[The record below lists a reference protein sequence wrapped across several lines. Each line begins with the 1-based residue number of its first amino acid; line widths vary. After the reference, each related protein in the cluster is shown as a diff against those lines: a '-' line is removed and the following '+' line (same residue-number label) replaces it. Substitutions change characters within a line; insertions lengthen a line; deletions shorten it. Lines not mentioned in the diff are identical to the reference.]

1 MPETKH
7 FYTDGKFIKNIDLP
21 QYPDSAWNWITGKPE
36 DTSDDMLYSHVAA
49 VYRCANLTADA
60 VSNVPFVVYKG
71 DQEYDRSDD
80 WQNKV
85 GFLSRPRE
93 LLRLWRLSLFMTN
106 SCYGFMEGNR
116 AIRNLR
122 YIVPTTITPVV
133 DKRDG
138 LTGFKRQLGSE
149 STFYSLQDNRVVYM
163 LRLDHT
169 TEILPSKNT
178 EFKALMNAA
187 GVLFYA
193 DYYVQNFF
201 QRGGIKPALLSVQ
214 GVPTPQEREKIE
226 SVWDK
231 VVHGWSK
238 YLGKVISAE
247 TMDVKVIGEGIDN
260 LKDTTLLDSKIED
273 IAMAAG
279 MPLSLLLA
287 NSSNYATAKT
297 EYNTWFRD
305 SVMPWAFW
313 MQENINDLLFSPL
326 GLRFEFL
333 PETTEQGQEE
343 ERQRAIAYVSYVS
356 AKMRPSVAAQIL
368 GIDLP
373 PGMDYE
379 QLDADYEAQTAIAN
393 TEIKPPDT
401 VEPEQQS
408 ENVGEKE
415 GEEVEELEEKKSLT
429 TLTIQQLRELELWQ
443 DMAFRKLKQKKDL
456 DFPFVCKS
464 VPEEIAC
471 RIRERL
477 PDCKNERDIDNCFQ
491 MSHREDNAIKQL
503 AEALNKAVEKMGA

>member
-36 DTSDDMLYSHVAA
+36 YTSDDMLYSHVAA

-60 VSNVPFVVYKG
+60 ISNVPFVVYKG

-85 GFLSRPRE
+85 GFMNRPRE

-106 SCYGFMEGNR
+106 TAYAFMEGNR
-116 AIRNLR
+116 AIKNLR
-122 YIVPTTITPVV
+122 YIVPTTITPIV
-133 DKRDG
+133 DKRAG

-149 STFYSLQDNRVVYM
+149 STLYSLEDNRVVYM
-163 LRLDHT
+163 FRLDHT

-178 EFKALMNAA
+178 EFRALMNAA
-187 GVLFYA
+187 GVLYYA
-193 DYYVQNFF
+193 DYYVQSFF
-201 QRGGIKPALLSVQ
+201 QRGGIKPSLLSVQ

-231 VVHGWSK
+231 VQHGWSK

-305 SVMPWAFW
+305 SIMPWAFW
-313 MQENINDLLFSPL
+313 IQENMNDLLFKPL
-326 GLRFEFL
+326 GLRFEFQ
-333 PETTEQGQEE
+333 PEMTEQGQEE
-343 ERQRAIAYVSYVS
+343 ERQRAQAYMSYVS
-356 AKMRPSVAAQIL
+356 AKMKPSVAAQIL

-373 PGMDYE
+373 PDVEYE
-379 QLDADYEAQTAIAN
+379 QLDKDYQELSSISN
-393 TEIKPPDT
+393 PLEIKPPDT
-401 VEPEQQS
+401 QEPEEQS
-408 ENVGEKE
+408 ENMQEREEPEEEAEK
-415 GEEVEELEEKKSLT
+415 SIT

-503 AEALNKAVEKMGA
+503 AEALNRAVEKIEA